1 MKSESKVKMGGIFT
15 IVCRDKNGKIKWQDK
30 AKNLVTNQGL
40 QYLLDA
46 GLLDGTQITTW
57 YLGLTDDSP
66 TPAAGDTLASH
77 GGWTEF
83 TEYDEAARQS
93 WGAAR
98 SGQTVSNGTA
108 VGFSINAAGGG
119 VGGAFVASAASGTA
133 GTLLCAAALS
143 GGNRAVADG
152 DTVSLTYSFT
162 AADDGA

>member
-1 MKSESKVKMGGIFT
+1 M
-15 IVCRDKNGKIKWQDK
+15 
-30 AKNLVTNQGL
+30 
-40 QYLLDA
+40 
-46 GLLDGTQITTW
+46 
-57 YLGLTDDSP
+57 
-66 TPAAGDTLASH
+66 
-77 GGWTEF
+77 
-83 TEYDEAARQS
+83 
-93 WGAAR
+93 
-98 SGQTVSNGTA
+98 SNGTA